1 MEKNPSLINFLKKD
15 ANLETVRPA
24 QKKDVEMVKTET
36 MIQAPDVDIK
46 IAMTTTKEESNN
58 QDEKRKSFAKDPNFL
73 GQLIGKVCDL
83 SGY

>member
-73 GQLIGKVCDL
+73 GLLMGKACDL
-83 SGY
+83 SNY